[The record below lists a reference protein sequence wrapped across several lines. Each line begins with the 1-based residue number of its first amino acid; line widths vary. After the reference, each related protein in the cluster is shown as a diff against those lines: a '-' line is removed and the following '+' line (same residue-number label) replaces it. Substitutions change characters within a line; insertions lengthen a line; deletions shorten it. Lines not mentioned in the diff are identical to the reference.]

1 MHGTFGEG
9 GIDFRTGQDGQLSG
23 GAGFSR
29 RPTRFVVVR
38 GNGGNRPL
46 GSGSTRRGLVQ
57 TKAGTIGFLQIGFY
71 SVFLKNPIFEIRE
84 NRVLF
89 GFNLMSWHWR
99 GLRALDASG
108 SQAEGTRDI
117 DL

>member
-1 MHGTFGEG
+1 MPLRLTVG
-9 GIDFRTGQDGQLSG
+9 GPSIY
-23 GAGFSR
+23 
-29 RPTRFVVVR
+29 
-38 GNGGNRPL
+38 
-46 GSGSTRRGLVQ
+46 

>member
-1 MHGTFGEG
+1 M
-9 GIDFRTGQDGQLSG
+9 LST
-23 GAGFSR
+23 S
-29 RPTRFVVVR
+29 VR
-38 GNGGNRPL
+38 
-46 GSGSTRRGLVQ
+46 S
-57 TKAGTIGFLQIGFY
+57 KAGTIGFLQIGFY